1 MLSQYHALQINSYY
15 KTGWG
20 TRAGIGDVSVATA
33 AIDNNEKAVGSGA
46 LYHQRPESFN
56 NSQIPLSPFRD
67 QATPS
72 PYQDDPSQTPV
83 YMARVG
89 GIRRGEEGAEI
100 QVGFAR

>member
-1 MLSQYHALQINSYY
+1 MLLQYHPFQFYSCY

-33 AIDNNEKAVGSGA
+33 AIDNNEKAAGSGT
-46 LYHQRPESFN
+46 LYQQRSEPFD

-67 QATPS
+67 QVTPS
-72 PYQDDPSQTPV
+72 PYQDDPSV

-89 GIRRGEEGAEI
+89 GIRRGEEGAEM

>member
-67 QATPS
+67 QVTPS